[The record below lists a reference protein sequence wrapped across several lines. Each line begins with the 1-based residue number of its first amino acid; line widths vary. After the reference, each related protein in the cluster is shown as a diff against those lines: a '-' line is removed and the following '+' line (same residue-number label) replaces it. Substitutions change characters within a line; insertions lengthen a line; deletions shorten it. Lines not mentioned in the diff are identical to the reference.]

1 MSSDFFEKICLF
13 LYKNYLMGSLV
24 VTPNSA
30 EDLRLLTELLQRLK
44 IKVRMLT
51 PDQEEE
57 MGLGLLLKEVDRNDK
72 VDRSEIIAKLNAA

>member
-24 VTPNSA
+24 VTPDSA

-57 MGLGLLLKEVDRNDK
+57 MGLGLLLEEVDRNDK